1 MLVGGW
7 VAGAACSPRDLI
19 LHHSHPEGAR
29 VGQAPDVMEGA
40 LLEGIE
46 GRGRLRRVGRWR
58 AFGVV
63 GGTGG
68 ECTRRVRGHEPTTRG
83 GAEDAAEGGGAP
95 THPGQKSTWVPS
107 CRRLPSVITQP
118 GFPKSLFVLGGVGT
132 KLLMHPKFW

>member
-46 GRGRLRRVGRWR
+46 GRGRLRRVGRRR
-58 AFGVV
+58 AFGGV

-68 ECTRRVRGHEPTTRG
+68 ECTRPGRGHEPTTPG
-83 GAEDAAEGGGAP
+83 GAEEPAGGGGGAP
-95 THPGQKSTWVPS
+95 HPGRKST
-107 CRRLPSVITQP
+107 R
-118 GFPKSLFVLGGVGT
+118 G
-132 KLLMHPKFW
+132 

>member
-40 LLEGIE
+40 LVEGIE

-58 AFGVV
+58 ACGVS

-68 ECTRRVRGHEPTTRG
+68 ECTRRVRAHAPTARG
-83 GAEDAAEGGGAP
+83 GEEVGAGGGGGP
-95 THPGQKSTWVPS
+95 THPGRTATGAPCHW
-107 CRRLPSVITQP
+107 RLR
-118 GFPKSLFVLGGVGT
+118 
-132 KLLMHPKFW
+132 